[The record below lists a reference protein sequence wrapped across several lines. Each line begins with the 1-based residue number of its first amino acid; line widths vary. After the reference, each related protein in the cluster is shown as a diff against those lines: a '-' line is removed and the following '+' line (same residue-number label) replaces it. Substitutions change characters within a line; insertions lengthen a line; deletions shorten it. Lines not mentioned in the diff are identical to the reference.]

1 MGHRLYRTK
10 KRSKNQHNAQGNN
23 RQNLID
29 ALEKAVEHLGTGRL
43 QQAETVCR
51 NILEHEPDNA
61 DTLYI
66 LGMTAYQKGN
76 YDIAFDLV
84 NNAVAINA
92 SVPMYHNGLGVVLR
106 GQGKLD
112 EAIECYQKAL
122 DLRPD
127 FAGVHNNLG
136 NVFKDQG
143 RLDEAIECY
152 QKELRLRP
160 DFADAHNN
168 LGMMLKDQGRLDEAI
183 ECYQKALDL
192 KPDFAGAHYNL
203 GNVLADQG
211 RLDEAIECYQKALRL
226 KPDFADA
233 HNNLGNVLK
242 DQGRRDEA
250 MKCYQKAL
258 RLKPDFADAH
268 NNLGNVLADGGR
280 PDEAIQCLQK
290 ALRLKPDFAGAYNNF
305 GSVLGDQGRLDEAI
319 QCYRKALQLE
329 PDSPS
334 VHSNFL
340 LTLHYHD
347 QVDRVQ
353 LFSEHLAWAAKH
365 ASPFVTAIQSHL
377 NDRAPARRLRVGY
390 VSPDFRGH
398 SVAYF
403 IEAVIASHDCTA
415 IETICYSDV
424 VQPDSVTNR
433 LKGLA
438 SCWWDIVGMSDE
450 QVADTVRNDQIDILV
465 DLSGHTARNRML
477 LFARKP
483 APIQVTYLG
492 YPNTTGLSTID
503 YRITDSLTDP
513 RGKADHLCVEEL
525 FRLPDSF
532 LCYKPPE
539 KTPSVTK
546 IPAQETGSI
555 TFGSFN
561 HRAKITPEV
570 VKLWSRILTLVGNA
584 RLILKSKSLSAAT
597 TQELLRRMF
606 IQNGISPERI
616 EFVSHIPSQFEHLKL
631 YNSVDI
637 ALDTFPYNGT
647 TTTCEAMWMGVPVI
661 ALAGETH
668 ASRVGVSL
676 LSNVGL
682 PDLIAKYTEE
692 YVEKAVQLAGDLER
706 LQALRANLR
715 SMMVRSPLMDA
726 RGFTRSL
733 EEAYRQMWRRWC
745 HGARERSEEKKDA
758 SPGVEKVPTRP
769 KLPVSEQALAIN
781 QQGEDFF
788 NAGDLAEAVATFK
801 KAIEIDPNCVVAHN
815 NLGVL
820 YWHTGEVNKA
830 IESFKRALE
839 IDPGHR
845 DTILNLTEVLH
856 ALNPMV
862 DAKLVSSFSLAD
874 SPGDEMGT
882 SDSNNTKPGIRIL
895 HHMARSG
902 GTIISRCLGCMKD
915 VILLSEIHPLGSRLV
930 TSQKVRVKTRK

>member
-1 MGHRLYRTK
+1 MSHKLYRTK
-10 KRSKNQHNAQGNN
+10 KRSKNQHNTQGNN

-43 QQAETVCR
+43 QQAETVCH
-51 NILEHEPDNA
+51 NILEHESDNA
-61 DTLYI
+61 DALYI
-66 LGMTAYQKGN
+66 LGMTAYKKGN
-76 YDIAFDLV
+76 YDIAFDLI

-92 SVPMYHNGLGVVLR
+92 SVPMYHNSLGVVLR

-127 FAGVHNNLG
+127 FTGVYNNLG
-136 NVFKDQG
+136 NV
-143 RLDEAIECY
+143 
-152 QKELRLRP
+152 
-160 DFADAHNN
+160 
-168 LGMMLKDQGRLDEAI
+168 LK
-183 ECYQKALDL
+183 
-192 KPDFAGAHYNL
+192 
-203 GNVLADQG
+203 DQG

-233 HNNLGNVLK
+233 HNNLGMMLK
-242 DQGRRDEA
+242 DQGRLDEANECYQNALRLKPDFAGAHYNLGNVLADQGRLDEA
-250 MKCYQKAL
+250 MESYRKAL

-280 PDEAIQCLQK
+280 LDEAIQCLQN
-290 ALRLKPDFAGAYNNF
+290 ALRLKPDFAGAYNN
-305 GSVLGDQGRLDEAI
+305 LGMMLRDQGRLDEAI
-319 QCYRKALQLE
+319 ECYRKALQLE

-334 VHSNFL
+334 VNSNFL

-347 QVDRVQ
+347 QIDRVQ

-424 VQPDSVTNR
+424 LQPDSVTNR

-438 SCWWDIVGMSDE
+438 SCWRVIVGMSDE

-525 FRLPDSF
+525 FRLPERF

-546 IPAQETGSI
+546 IPAQERGSI

-597 TQELLRRMF
+597 TQELLMGMF

-631 YNSVDI
+631 YNSIDI

-661 ALAGETH
+661 ALAGESH

-682 PDLIAKYTEE
+682 PELIAEYTEE

-706 LQALRANLR
+706 LQALHANLR

-726 RGFTRSL
+726 EGFTRSL
-733 EEAYRQMWRRWC
+733 EKAYRQMWRRWC

-758 SPGVEKVPTRP
+758 SSGVEKVSTMPKPTI
-769 KLPVSEQALAIN
+769 SEQAITIN
-781 QQGEDFF
+781 EHGENLFA
-788 NAGDLAEAVATFK
+788 AGQLTDAMAAFK
-801 KAIEIDPNCVVAHN
+801 RAIEIYANCAVAHN

-830 IESFKRALE
+830 VESFQKALE
-839 IDPGHR
+839 IDPQHR
-845 DTILNLTEVLH
+845 DTIHNLSEVLH
-856 ALNPMV
+856 S
-862 DAKLVSSFSLAD
+862 D
-874 SPGDEMGT
+874 T
-882 SDSNNTKPGIRIL
+882 SNIECRSQSTEPCQGKKIGI
-895 HHMARSG
+895 HS
-902 GTIISRCLGCMKD
+902 
-915 VILLSEIHPLGSRLV
+915 
-930 TSQKVRVKTRK
+930 